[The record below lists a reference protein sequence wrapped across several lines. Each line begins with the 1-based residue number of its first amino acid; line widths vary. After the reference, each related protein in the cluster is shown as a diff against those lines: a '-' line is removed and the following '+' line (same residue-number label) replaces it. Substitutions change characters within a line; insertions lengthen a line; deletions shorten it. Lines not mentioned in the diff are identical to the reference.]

1 VRANPARLV
10 CLGVGFRG
18 FILCC
23 RWTGLI
29 AAFGSGKGVGEVG
42 EAVAELRTRGG
53 ATDKGRRE
61 KRDKS
66 FRTLSVEPWLY
77 R

>member
-1 VRANPARLV
+1 MRANPARLV

-18 FILCC
+18 FILDC

-29 AAFGSGKGVGEVG
+29 AAFGSGKGSGVKGG
-42 EAVAELRTRGG
+42 GAVAGLRTRGG

-66 FRTLSVEPWLY
+66 FRALSVES
-77 R
+77 